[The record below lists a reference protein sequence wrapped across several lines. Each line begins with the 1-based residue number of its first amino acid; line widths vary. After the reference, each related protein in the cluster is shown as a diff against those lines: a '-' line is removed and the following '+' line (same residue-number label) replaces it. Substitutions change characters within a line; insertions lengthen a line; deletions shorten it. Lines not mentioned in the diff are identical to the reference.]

1 MVFQQAVQFFMGLG
15 VPGEL
20 YDDGPHR
27 ALPYTLV
34 SADATYNVF
43 GRAFSVTSE
52 GIAAAGNTGTAV
64 FAGILINPKSAA
76 LLGDST
82 GTLTSSLALPNN
94 ALGQLL
100 IEGEIVVT
108 LPAAAAIGDLVI
120 YDNTTGILSTIT
132 PATALPV
139 GKSSAYAVVD
149 RFTVSGAGLAVIRVL
164 DVPKIPT

>member
-27 ALPYTLV
+27 AQPYTLV